1 MKKLIAISLS
11 LILALVLVCAASAE
25 TVQAKPVEIDPSNL
39 EGRNGKNGYRIQG
52 RRQNAADPVCPG
64 TF

>member
-39 EGRNGKNGYRIQG
+39 EGRTKSTPPTWKGGW
-52 RRQNAADPVCPG
+52 
-64 TF
+64 

>member
-25 TVQAKPVEIDPSNL
+25 TVQAKPVEIAPSYL
-39 EGRNGKNGYRIQG
+39 EVRTVRTNIDYKEGGKM
-52 RRQNAADPVCPG
+52 
-64 TF
+64 

>member
-1 MKKLIAISLS
+1 MKEETKMKKLIAISWS

-39 EGRNGKNGYRIQG
+39 EGGW
-52 RRQNAADPVCPG
+52 
-64 TF
+64 

>member
-39 EGRNGKNGYRIQG
+39 EGRK
-52 RRQNAADPVCPG
+52 NAADPVCPG

>member
-39 EGRNGKNGYRIQG
+39 EGR
-52 RRQNAADPVCPG
+52 RQNAADPVCPG